1 MLMNK
6 LQNFVVWLDG
16 YLEATGD
23 EINISKTNLIK
34 NKLYRLFEHE
44 AETLS
49 ETPKKSLQELGKE
62 HGFKVKPGFPDS
74 NSGLGRDEDG
84 VLYRC

>member
-1 MLMNK
+1 MDK

-16 YLEATGD
+16 YLDATGD

-34 NKLYRLFEHE
+34 NKLNRLFEHE

-49 ETPKKSLQELGKE
+49 ETPKKTLEDLGKE
-62 HGFKVKPGFPDS
+62 HGFKVNTGFPDFNPS
-74 NSGLGRDEDG
+74 LGRDEDG
-84 VLYRC
+84 VTYRC

>member
-16 YLEATGD
+16 FLEATGD

-44 AETLS
+44 AEKLD
-49 ETPKKSLQELGKE
+49 EPKKQTLEELGKE
-62 HGFKVKPGFPDS
+62 HGFDVKLGFPDS

>member
-1 MLMNK
+1 MDK
-6 LQNFVVWLDG
+6 LQAFVVWLDG
-16 YLEATGD
+16 YLEATED
-23 EINISKTNLIK
+23 NINISKTNLIK
-34 NKLYRLFEHE
+34 NKLNRLFEHE

-49 ETPKKSLQELGKE
+49 EAPKKETLEELPL
-62 HGFKVKPGFPDS
+62 KPSFPDS

>member
-16 YLEATGD
+16 YLEATEGN
-23 EINISKTNLIK
+23 INISKTNLIK
-34 NKLYRLFEHE
+34 NKLYNLFEHE
-44 AETLS
+44 AENID
-49 ETPKKSLQELGKE
+49 EPKKQTLQELGNK
-62 HGFKVKPGFPDS
+62 HGFKVNAGFPNS
-74 NSGLGRDEDG
+74 NNDLGRNENG

>member
-1 MLMNK
+1 MDK
-6 LQNFVVWLDG
+6 LQAFVVWLDG
-16 YLEATGD
+16 YLEATEGQ
-23 EINISKTNLIK
+23 INISKTNLIK

-49 ETPKKSLQELGKE
+49 EAPKKETLEELGLK
-62 HGFKVKPGFPDS
+62 HGFDVKPGFPDL

>member
-16 YLEATGD
+16 FLEATGD

-34 NKLYRLFEHE
+34 NKLNRLFEHE
-44 AETLS
+44 AEKLD
-49 ETPKKSLQELGKE
+49 EPKKQTLEELGKE
-62 HGFKVKPGFPDS
+62 HGFDVKPGFPDS

>member
-1 MLMNK
+1 MDK

-16 YLEATGD
+16 FLEATGD

-44 AETLS
+44 AEKLD
-49 ETPKKSLQELGKE
+49 EPKKQTLEELGQT
-62 HGFKVKPGFPDS
+62 HGFQVKPGFPNT
-74 NSGLGRDEDG
+74 NSGLGRDENG

>member
-1 MLMNK
+1 MNK

-16 YLEATGD
+16 FLEATGD

-44 AETLS
+44 AEKLD
-49 ETPKKSLQELGKE
+49 EPKKQTLEELGKE
-62 HGFKVKPGFPDS
+62 HGFDVKLGFPDS

>member
-1 MLMNK
+1 MDK
-6 LQNFVVWLDG
+6 LQAFVVWLDG
-16 YLEATGD
+16 YLEATEGQ
-23 EINISKTNLIK
+23 INISKTNLIK

-49 ETPKKSLQELGKE
+49 EAPKKETLEELGVK
-62 HGFKVKPGFPDS
+62 HGFKVKPGLPDS

>member
-1 MLMNK
+1 MDK

-16 YLEATGD
+16 FLEATGD

-44 AETLS
+44 AEKLD
-49 ETPKKSLQELGKE
+49 EPKKQTLEELGKE
-62 HGFKVKPGFPDS
+62 HGFDVKPGFPDS
-74 NSGLGRDEDG
+74 NSGLGRDENG

>member
-1 MLMNK
+1 MDK

-16 YLEATGD
+16 FLEATGD

-44 AETLS
+44 AEKLD
-49 ETPKKSLQELGKE
+49 EPKKQTLEELGKE
-62 HGFKVKPGFPDS
+62 HGFDVNPGFPDS
-74 NSGLGRDEDG
+74 NSGLGRDENG

>member
-1 MLMNK
+1 MDK

-16 YLEATGD
+16 YLEATEGK
-23 EINISKTNLIK
+23 INISKTNLIK

-49 ETPKKSLQELGKE
+49 EAPKKETLEEPELK
-62 HGFKVKPGFPDS
+62 HGFP
-74 NSGLGRDEDG
+74 NSKSRFGHDENG